1 MDKKLERIRELQ
13 GRAGELT
20 TAECDELAGLIVE
33 VFDKNDALGDKG
45 DPALD
50 AELTTVAAQVTD
62 RRATLQADAA
72 AAAEARAKAKE
83 QIAQIRASD
92 TEATGDGDGGN
103 ADTDGDADADA
114 DAGTGDADADA
125 ETVTAIAASGGA
137 TTRPRVPSAAGMN
150 AGRGTST
157 PRPPTTALQPVALVA
172 AGRESLTGF
181 RLDAPL
187 STRADIGSAMARAA
201 VEVFR
206 ATEGSRTIVR
216 EKVAT
221 MDWSDRYPAERRLG
235 TDPERNGQMI
245 ENLLGGLVHEE
256 ELVATGGICAPPTI
270 DYSIPT
276 YLSAERPVR
285 DALAQVEA
293 SRGGIIV
300 RQPIDIG
307 AAVNAVTLWSEATD
321 ANPGGSVK
329 GVLQIACQAPATTYT
344 GAVVTQLEM
353 GNMLSRFDPETMAN
367 WVDTAMGATAQTA
380 DRNLLSLIAGLAVA
394 DVQMPAVNIG
404 ASRQFFAG
412 LYRLAANYRNI
423 HRLPDS
429 QVLTAILPRWFKD
442 VIRSDRA
449 QELAHDSQG
458 VDPFMISDDWIES
471 VFAVAK
477 IRPVWS
483 LDGLPVDGEVYPAQ
497 DFVAFTAS
505 AVAPSY
511 PVSVVM
517 HLFVEGSVGFL
528 DGGRL
533 DLGIVRDTITN
544 ATNDATMFS
553 ETFEG
558 VFNRGWTTNVL
569 QVVIPVC
576 ASGTSA
582 ATLDNHSNCL

>member
-72 AAAEARAKAKE
+72 AAAQARAAAKE

-92 TEATGDGDGGN
+92 PEATGDGDAPEG
-103 ADTDGDADADA
+103 DETDPDAPEGD
-114 DAGTGDADADA
+114 GA
-125 ETVTAIAASGGA
+125 ETPEGAEPAQAIAASGGA

-157 PRPPTTALQPVALVA
+157 PRTTTTALQPVALVA

-329 GVLQIACQAPATTYT
+329 GVLQIACQAPVTTYT

-380 DRNLLSLIAGLAVA
+380 DRNLLSLIAALAVA

-497 DFVAFTAS
+497 DFAAFTPS
-505 AVAPSY
+505 APAPSY

-517 HLFVEGSVGFL
+517 HLFVEGSLGFL

-533 DLGIVRDTITN
+533 DLGILRDTITN